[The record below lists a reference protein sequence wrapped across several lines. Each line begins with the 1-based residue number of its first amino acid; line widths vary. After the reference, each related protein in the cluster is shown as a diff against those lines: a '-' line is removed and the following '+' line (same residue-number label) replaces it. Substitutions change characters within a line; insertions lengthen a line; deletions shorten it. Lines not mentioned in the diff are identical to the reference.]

1 MRNIDKI
8 KQYIRRE
15 FEYDG
20 VNDPLD
26 YITLVEI
33 DNRFIELEKAGN
45 SEYADILK
53 VGDFWVDDEVHG
65 YVFRVEGND
74 INTVWSNS

>member
-1 MRNIDKI
+1 MTNIDKI

-15 FEYDG
+15 FDYDG

-33 DNRFIELEKAGN
+33 DNQFIGLEKAGN
-45 SEYADILK
+45 REYADLLK
-53 VGDFWVDDEVHG
+53 VGDFWVDDEVYG
-65 YVFRVEGND
+65 YVFRIEGND
-74 INTVWSNS
+74 IKTVWSNT